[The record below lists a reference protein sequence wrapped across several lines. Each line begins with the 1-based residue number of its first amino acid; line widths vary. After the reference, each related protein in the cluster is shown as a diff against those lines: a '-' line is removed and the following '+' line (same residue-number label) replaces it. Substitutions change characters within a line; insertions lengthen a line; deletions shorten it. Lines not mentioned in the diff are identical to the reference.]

1 MIIMMRKINIKSKNS
16 QKDDQ
21 EQDYKEGGQ
30 DYEEGDED
38 QDHDNDL

>member
-1 MIIMMRKINIKSKNS
+1 MRKINIKRKNS
-16 QKDDQ
+16 QEDDQ